1 MLPALV
7 AFVEA
12 LFYLMCVPVHL
23 ALLLDDRGGLRVGAG
38 VSAFVRR
45 RARRRALRNL
55 GSSGQRRGGMTPERA
70 WAVLRRLRFERVEL
84 AGRLS
89 LGDAAATSLACGW
102 LTGLACALKNRAGFL
117 RADVRP
123 DFSNDLH
130 IELRGMLTARTGHI
144 IRAIIL
150 ERTDNHGQASH

>member
-7 AFVEA
+7 AFIEA

-23 ALLLDDRGGLRVGAG
+23 ALLLDDRGGLRLGAG
-38 VSAFVRR
+38 VSAFVRH
-45 RARRRALRNL
+45 RARRRALRDL
-55 GSSGQRRGGMTPERA
+55 AASGRKGNGRTPERA
-70 WAVLRRLRFERVEL
+70 WAVLRRLRLERLEL

-89 LGDAAATSLACGW
+89 LGDAAATCLACGM
-102 LTGLACALKNRAGFL
+102 LTGLACALKSRAGSM